1 MQLGQAVHGG
11 FPSCGLPVE
20 GSFGSIAVR
29 CCHPSEAA
37 DRPPDISARRRSQ
50 PKPVSNIQVRQ
61 DQQVR
66 AASNPVAFDVGKS
79 RTVTDLAMS
88 ITTHILN
95 CRSLRLS
102 AKASRINRDV
112 SMLIFK
118 WAADSTS
125 MFWHCIVL

>member
-1 MQLGQAVHGG
+1 
-11 FPSCGLPVE
+11 
-20 GSFGSIAVR
+20 
-29 CCHPSEAA
+29 
-37 DRPPDISARRRSQ
+37 
-50 PKPVSNIQVRQ
+50 
-61 DQQVR
+61 
-66 AASNPVAFDVGKS
+66 VAFDVGKS